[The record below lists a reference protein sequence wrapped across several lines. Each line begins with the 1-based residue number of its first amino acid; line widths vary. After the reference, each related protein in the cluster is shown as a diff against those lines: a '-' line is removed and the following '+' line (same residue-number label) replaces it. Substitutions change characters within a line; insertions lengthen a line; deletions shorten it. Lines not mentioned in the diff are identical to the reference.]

1 MWHLKIACWC
11 LFLYWAFI
19 SSRVN
24 FFSARPKCYSREKN
38 LWLLEVPQRQR
49 CCGYGLWNMFKA
61 NGCWSELLRLLKF
74 HKLFIEVNSLQ
85 GFGCRIHVA
94 ALLQAKCHKVYVTV
108 KGTSSLRWIIE
119 KRIGTVRQ
127 KSFTVPMPK
136 KIFRAYFTLAHHR
149 SMRRLIALQITVH
162 LPRLIYYISSIV
174 FLGTLII
181 FIQISTEKIIK
192 TFTRSEEWVIR

>member
-1 MWHLKIACWC
+1 MAFKNCLLVFISLLSVHFISRQ
-11 LFLYWAFI
+11 LFLGSPEMLFEKKI
-19 SSRVN
+19 SDSLRCRSGKDVAVTDCETCLKRTAVGVN
-24 FFSARPKCYSREKN
+24 R
-38 LWLLEVPQRQR
+38 
-49 CCGYGLWNMFKA
+49 
-61 NGCWSELLRLLKF
+61 LRLLKF
-74 HKLFIEVNSLQ
+74 RKLFIEVNSPQ

-127 KSFTVPMPK
+127 KRSTVPMPK
-136 KIFRAYFTLAHHR
+136 KIFRAYFTLARHR

-192 TFTRSEEWVIR
+192 TFTRSEEWIIR